1 MILKKEIIMCMLI
14 CLIAALIAIYSN
26 RGRISILSIIYTF
39 AAGICF
45 IENVGI
51 YINGG
56 NFVDTSI
63 SNLFNGVLI
72 VLGGVAFQ
80 LILEIGFIQFLR
92 NHYSA

>member
-1 MILKKEIIMCMLI
+1 MCMLI

-26 RGRISILSIIYTF
+26 RGRLSILSIIYVL

-45 IENVGI
+45 AENVGI
-51 YINGG
+51 YMNGG
-56 NFVDTSI
+56 NFIDTGI
-63 SNLFNGVLI
+63 SNIFNGVLI

-80 LILEIGFIQFLR
+80 LVLEIGFIHFLR

>member
-26 RGRISILSIIYTF
+26 RGRLSILSIIYVL

-45 IENVGI
+45 AESVGV
-51 YINGG
+51 YLNGG
-56 NFVDTSI
+56 NFIDTSI
-63 SNLFNGVLI
+63 SNIFNGVLI

-80 LILEIGFIQFLR
+80 LLLEIGFIQFLR